1 MAVDNLPCELPRES
15 SEHFS
20 TVLRDMVPALGQAD
34 FSSDFEGLHLPPHLK
49 KAVIT
54 HRGELTP
61 ELPLPAGFPGQGR
74 RVGAL
79 AGRLGRE
86 QGAENPRV
94 WERAWWPARWSGT
107 CWTTATA

>member
-20 TVLRDMVPALGQAD
+20 TVLRDMVPALAQAD
-34 FSSDFEGLHLPPHLK
+34 FASNFDGLHLPPHLK

-61 ELPLPAGFPGQGR
+61 DYRYLQEAPGQGR
-74 RVGAL
+74 
-79 AGRLGRE
+79 
-86 QGAENPRV
+86 
-94 WERAWWPARWSGT
+94 
-107 CWTTATA
+107 